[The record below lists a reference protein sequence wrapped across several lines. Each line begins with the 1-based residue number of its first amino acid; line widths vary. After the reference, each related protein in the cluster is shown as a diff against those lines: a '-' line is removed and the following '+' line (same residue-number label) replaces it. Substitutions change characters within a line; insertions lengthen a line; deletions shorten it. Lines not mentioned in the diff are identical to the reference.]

1 MLDYTRF
8 RNFDPFRIHHFI
20 EKRHEALGPIYKEN
34 IFPGVTRPTVYT
46 SAPEDVET
54 VFRAESKNSC
64 RPTLDFVAKSR
75 DVLGIHP
82 GLVNSQG
89 ETWKRIRKF
98 YNQHLLGNE
107 ILFDSLHKHLE
118 ISFELMDYIDKNKN
132 NDNEVKEFDFFL
144 YWWSLKSTTAFAL
157 NKNQQ
162 TFKQD
167 LPQNTKALIEAT
179 AKLFTNWTSI
189 MFSTPLKNFFNRKDI
204 AKLKK
209 CQVEQFSA
217 FQQYYKSL
225 QNEMVQSKLEQLIEE
240 SDLDP
245 AEKEVIVYDVFT
257 DSIDTVAHVA
267 AFVCY
272 CLAVN
277 PEKQE
282 VLRNEINNV
291 FVSSSDITGKTLL
304 QMPYL
309 HAFNLEVQRLY
320 PLTMGIARK
329 TSVDMVLSGYHVPAN
344 TSIEL
349 TANIVNNRDPK

>member
-1 MLDYTRF
+1 MK
-8 RNFDPFRIHHFI
+8 II
-20 EKRHEALGPIYKEN
+20 
-34 IFPGVTRPTVYT
+34 
-46 SAPEDVET
+46 
-54 VFRAESKNSC
+54 
-64 RPTLDFVAKSR
+64 
-75 DVLGIHP
+75 
-82 GLVNSQG
+82 
-89 ETWKRIRKF
+89 
-98 YNQHLLGNE
+98 
-107 ILFDSLHKHLE
+107 
-118 ISFELMDYIDKNKN
+118 
-132 NDNEVKEFDFFL
+132 FFL
-144 YWWSLKSTTAFAL
+144 QLLNSVGFLGL

-167 LPQNTKALIEAT
+167 LPQNTKTFIEAT

-209 CQVEQFSA
+209 CQMEQFSA

-245 AEKEVIVYDVFT
+245 AEKEVILYDVFT

-282 VLRNEINNV
+282 VLRNEIKNV
-291 FVSSSDITGKTLL
+291 FASSNDITGKTLL

-349 TANIVNNRDPK
+349 TANIVNNRDPKYFDDPDSFISERWLDRSKENRFVMSGSFGMGTRMCPGRKLVAQEIGCLVIALLTRYKITYRYEPFEMLFQVVAKPEQKSKFTFVPL